1 MGVLGLLTNSSMSS
15 SVFLEFAID
24 IASHSAALARFRS
37 TQELFAKVQSQAG
50 LQGKSLAELT
60 ADEQQLV
67 TELRCAVPAF
77 ESLEPL
83 FAEPVQRGGRVTFE
97 LLDKSSPKA
106 VENFVGLVRGDKV
119 LRDKRLAYAGSR
131 IHRVAPGFVIQGGDF
146 VKGDGSSG
154 LSVFAKGD
162 CFNDDRGGL
171 ALKHVRGTLSMA
183 NSGKKNTNT
192 SQFFVCLNDAPK
204 LDGQHVVFGKV
215 TDGMAIIDDIASLAV
230 DNRDGPPSLEVVI
243 AACGVLTLSAK

>member
-1 MGVLGLLTNSSMSS
+1 MS

-24 IASHSAALARFRS
+24 PTSHAAELARYRS

-50 LQGKSLAELT
+50 LSGKSLGELSD
-60 ADEQQLV
+60 DEQQV
-67 TELRCAVPAF
+67 VSDLRCVVPAF
-77 ESLEPL
+77 ETLEL
-83 FAEPVQRGGRVTFE
+83 VFVEPRQRGGRVTFE
-97 LLDKSSPKA
+97 LLDKASPKA

-162 CFNDDRGGL
+162 SFNDDRGGL

-192 SQFFVCLNDAPK
+192 SQFFVCLADAPK

-215 TDGMAIIDDIASLAV
+215 IDGMAIIDDIASLAV
-230 DNRDGPPSLEVVI
+230 DNKDGPPGVEVTI